1 MRVAY
6 FGLPL
11 GACLL
16 LEDGHELELAVLS
29 PLEAPGR
36 KRLLRLLGDARV
48 IDALSANPGMDAEI
62 ERRLEAAPPDLIVSW
77 FWTRKL
83 PARLLELA
91 RLGGINA
98 HPSLLPRH
106 RGPNPYFWAIDSGD
120 RETGVTIHR
129 LTEGYDEGNVL
140 LSSTLV
146 IGERNAWQL
155 ARALDRPA
163 LALLREAAGRLRR
176 GEPLPETSQD
186 ETLANWAPEP
196 SGDELRA
203 AFDWPVER
211 VLRRV
216 RALSPVPGLALEVAD
231 LSFFVTAAR
240 PAPAFPAALLP
251 GEAALGRGGELLIR
265 YGDGALEVEQ
275 AVAGVNPSLPELE
288 EGTELDQRSLGR
300 LVRERLTRAR
310 SRAE

>member
-1 MRVAY
+1 MRIAY

-16 LEDGHELELAVLS
+16 LADGHDLDFAVLS

-36 KRLLRLLGDARV
+36 RRLFGLLGEDRV
-48 IDALSANPGMDAEI
+48 LDALDGDPRLDAQI
-62 ERRLEAAPPDLIVSW
+62 EARLESAPPDLIVSW

-83 PARLLELA
+83 PERWLARA

-106 RGPNPYFWAIDSGD
+106 RGPNPYFWAIDAGD
-120 RETGVTIHR
+120 LETGATVHR
-129 LTEGYDEGNVL
+129 LTAGYDEGNIL
-140 LSSTLV
+140 LASRLV
-146 IGERNAWQL
+146 IGDRNAWQL

-163 LALLREAAGRLRR
+163 LRLLREVTRRLRA

-186 ETLANWAPEP
+186 EGLVTWAPEP
-196 SGDELRA
+196 SEDALRA
-203 AFDWPVER
+203 DFDWPVER
-211 VLRRV
+211 VLRRL
-216 RALSPVPGLALEVAD
+216 RALSPVPGLALEVAGFA
-231 LSFFVTAAR
+231 FFVTRAHPSR
-240 PAPAFPAALLP
+240 DFPAALVP
-251 GEAALGRGGELLIR
+251 GEAAVGPDEALLIR

-275 AVAGVNPSLPELE
+275 AVAGVNPSLPELD
-288 EGTELDQRSLGR
+288 EGTELPQRTLGR
-300 LVRERLTRAR
+300 LIRERLDRAR

>member
-1 MRVAY
+1 MRLAF

-11 GACLL
+11 AACLL
-16 LEDGHELELAVLS
+16 LDDGHDLELAVLS
-29 PLEAPGR
+29 PVEAPGR
-36 KRLLRLLGDARV
+36 RRLLRRLGEARV
-48 IDALSANPGMDAEI
+48 LDALEADPGMDAEI
-62 ERRLEAAPPDLIVSW
+62 ERRLAAAPPDLIVSW

-83 PARLLELA
+83 PARYLDRA

-120 RETGVTIHR
+120 VETGVTVHR
-129 LTEGYDEGNVL
+129 LTEGYDEGNLL
-140 LSSTLV
+140 LSSRLV

-163 LALLREAAGRLRR
+163 LALLREAARRLAR

-186 ETLANWAPEP
+186 DRLATWAPEP

-203 AFDWPVER
+203 EFTWPLER

-216 RALSPVPGLALEVAD
+216 RALSPVPGLALEVEGLA
-231 LSFFVTAAR
+231 FFVTAAHR
-240 PAPAFPAALLP
+240 AAAYPAALLP
-251 GEAALGRGGELLIR
+251 GEAAVGPDGELLIR
-265 YGDGALEVEQ
+265 YGDGALGVER
-275 AVAGVNPSLPELE
+275 AVAGLNPSLPELE
-288 EGTELDQRSLGR
+288 EGTELDQRTLGR
-300 LVRERLTRAR
+300 LVRERLDRAPSATR
-310 SRAE
+310 